1 MLTDKKKFEKWYL
14 LNGMTF
20 DKIKT
25 MQDAETNFTA
35 LDKSLKNILYNRK
48 MSTHD
53 KFIRYTQLFEKYLK
67 LRKELRPNTSINSP
81 GSIEKTNKSE
91 SNQKEDFNSSREDSE
106 LEEEVDDD
114 DYEEEENNK
123 TLDFSSMIESD
134 GKDSLN
140 ETLIQPSNEEYF
152 ENDDEGISDSRP
164 GTFVRNPNVSV
175 KSAARELFENDR
187 EHEHIQPDEDQ
198 LISHNWRGKKYNL
211 KSSMLK
217 KFIEFTKRV
226 EVAYPGVTEV
236 ELSDFTDY
244 LVNRRVNIK
253 HPKFDSR
260 RQPPNVST
268 RKKTKV
274 FSNMKT
280 PKRTKDVLI
289 DEFFRKT
296 KRATSH
302 DKSRLHSE
310 QSGEGLKKLKWF
322 SFK

>member
-20 DKIKT
+20 DRIKT
-25 MQDAETNFTA
+25 MQDAETNFTV

-53 KFIRYTQLFEKYLK
+53 KFVRYTQLFEKYLK
-67 LRKELRPNTSINSP
+67 LRKELRTNTSINPS
-81 GSIEKTNKSE
+81 GTIEKTNKSE
-91 SNQKEDFNSSREDSE
+91 SNRKEDFNSSSEDSE
-106 LEEEVDDD
+106 LEEEVGD
-114 DYEEEENNK
+114 DYEEENNK

-134 GKDSLN
+134 GKDSIN

-152 ENDDEGISDSRP
+152 ENDDEEISNSRP
-164 GTFVRNPNVSV
+164 GMFVKNPNVSV
-175 KSAARELFENDR
+175 KSAARELFENDE
-187 EHEHIQPDEDQ
+187 EHEHIQPDKDQ
-198 LISHNWRGKKYNL
+198 LISHNWRGKKYTL

-226 EVAYPGVTEV
+226 EVAYPGVTKV

-253 HPKFDSR
+253 HPIFDTR
-260 RQPPNVST
+260 RQAPSVSN
-268 RKKTKV
+268 RKKAKV

-280 PKRTKDVLI
+280 PKRTKDILI
-289 DEFFRKT
+289 DDFFRKT
-296 KRATSH
+296 KRAKSH
-302 DKSRLHSE
+302 DKSRIQTD
-310 QSGEGLKKLKWF
+310 QSGEGLKKIKWF